1 MLQRVGTHPAS
12 RVAELTPR
20 NWKTLFDALTQE
32 LAPLGPSTTSTLDLT
47 YDAAGRRTRMQVA
60 GQTAVTY
67 GYDNSNRLTS
77 ITQGT
82 NAVTIAYDPGNRR
95 TELTMPNNTRL
106 VYGWDDAS
114 QLTSLTYR
122 QASPDALLGN
132 VTYTYDL
139 AGRRI
144 AMGGSYARV
153 ALPPPLASATYDAN
167 NRLTNWAGTTLS
179 YDDNGNLTGDGAFSY
194 TWDSRDRLTG
204 ITGAPTSSFAY
215 DPAGRRMT
223 RTVSGSAVGYVYD
236 GWNVVHTHAAGSI
249 NATLLNGL
257 GLDERYART
266 NAGGTVAFLTDAL
279 GSTLHLRSPGG
290 ANTATTTYEP
300 YGAATSSGSDSTAF
314 GYTGRED
321 DGNGLMYY
329 RNRYYHPRFSR
340 FISEDPIRLAGGLN
354 LYTYVGGDPVS
365 KNDPRGLDNPGMGP
379 YNPPWWYRPPR
390 QPGSGCGDPK
400 TDCIVPDLY
409 PEACRAHD
417 RCYSTPGVPRSR
429 CDNEFWRDMFAE
441 SGPWPNV
448 FGPTFYWLGV
458 RLGGA
463 DAYNDAQRNAQPGR
477 R

>member
-1 MLQRVGTHPAS
+1 
-12 RVAELTPR
+12 
-20 NWKTLFDALTQE
+20 
-32 LAPLGPSTTSTLDLT
+32 
-47 YDAAGRRTRMQVA
+47 MQVV

-67 GYDNSNRLTS
+67 GYDDSNRLTS

-82 NAVTIAYDPGNRR
+82 PAVTIAYDPGNRR
-95 TELTMPNNTRL
+95 TALTMPNNTRV

-122 QASPDALLGN
+122 QNSPDALLGN

-153 ALPPPLASATYDAN
+153 ALPPALASATYDAN
-167 NRLTNWAGTTLS
+167 NRLTNWAGTTLN

-223 RTVSGSAVGYVYD
+223 RTVAGSAVGYVYD
-236 GWNVVHTHAAGSI
+236 GWNVVHTHAAGTI
-249 NATLLNGL
+249 NSTLLNGL
-257 GLDERYART
+257 GLDERYSRT

-279 GSTLHLRSPGG
+279 GSTLHLRSAGG
-290 ANTATTTYEP
+290 ANTATYTYEP
-300 YGAATSSGSDSTAF
+300 YGAATSSGTDSTAF

-340 FISEDPIRLAGGLN
+340 FISEDPIGLAGGDN
-354 LYTYVGGDPVS
+354 AYRYVDGSPVLS
-365 KNDPRGLDNPGMGP
+365 TDPRGLDNPGMGP
-379 YNPPWWYRPPR
+379 YDYAPGPCPIPPVRPPGVDPTRNVSSAERYGPAYVVYQVWPGNSWDYKAGGNRSYESFGNFNYGMTMAAAGVPDSVILRGAGAAQEYLAPRNYDPSFGHWYRGSPYGDAPHDQKWIRDGIKFYRCGCHR
-390 QPGSGCGDPK
+390 Q
-400 TDCIVPDLY
+400 
-409 PEACRAHD
+409 
-417 RCYSTPGVPRSR
+417 
-429 CDNEFWRDMFAE
+429 
-441 SGPWPNV
+441 
-448 FGPTFYWLGV
+448 
-458 RLGGA
+458 
-463 DAYNDAQRNAQPGR
+463 
-477 R
+477 